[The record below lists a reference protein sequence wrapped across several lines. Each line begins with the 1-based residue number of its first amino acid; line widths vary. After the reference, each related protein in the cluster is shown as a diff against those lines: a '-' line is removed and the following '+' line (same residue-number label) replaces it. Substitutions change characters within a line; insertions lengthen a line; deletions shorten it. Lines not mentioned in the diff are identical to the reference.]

1 MPEAMDR
8 EGEVAKGRVRKPIT
22 FLTNGTIAI
31 LLIIVMLL
39 SVVEG
44 YKHAVVAC
52 PEGSLYS
59 FTADDAIQWQLIYGL
74 PAFLLINI
82 QAYIAT
88 RGLQATGIRGMVF
101 GLTVAIMWMFAW
113 LYAGGFGGH
122 DSSCY

>member
-1 MPEAMDR
+1 MGD
-8 EGEVAKGRVRKPIT
+8 EGEVAQRRVRKPLT
-22 FLTNGTIAI
+22 FFTNGIIAI

-101 GLTVAIMWMFAW
+101 GLTVAILWMFAW

>member
-1 MPEAMDR
+1 MDR
-8 EGEVAKGRVRKPIT
+8 EGEVTKGRVRKPIT

-59 FTADDAIQWQLIYGL
+59 FTADDTMAADLW
-74 PAFLLINI
+74 ASCLLIDQHPSI
-82 QAYIAT
+82 HRHT
-88 RGLQATGIRGMVF
+88 RLTGNRNPWHGLWFDGRNSVDVCLAVRRGV
-101 GLTVAIMWMFAW
+101 WW
-113 LYAGGFGGH
+113 PR
-122 DSSCY
+122 

>member
-1 MPEAMDR
+1 
-8 EGEVAKGRVRKPIT
+8 
-22 FLTNGTIAI
+22 
-31 LLIIVMLL
+31 MLL

-52 PEGSLYS
+52 PEGSLY

-88 RGLQATGIRGMVF
+88 EAYRQPES
-101 GLTVAIMWMFAW
+101 VAWS
-113 LYAGGFGGH
+113 LV
-122 DSSCY
+122 